1 MAKRRKFAPIDR
13 ALVKRRARGRCEYC
27 QSPEDFESDTFELE
41 HIIPLARNGSN
52 ELDNIAYSCSGC
64 NNRKGIKIMGLD
76 PVTLVNVSL
85 FHPRQEVWED
95 HFQWSGDALRLIGV
109 SPVGRAT
116 IDSLDLN
123 RNGCMNL
130 RRALIAIQEHPPT
143 RL

>member
-1 MAKRRKFAPIDR
+1 MAKRRKFAAIDR

-41 HIIPLARNGSN
+41 HIIPLVRNGSN
-52 ELDNIAYSCSGC
+52 ELDNIAFSCSGC
-64 NNRKGIKIMGLD
+64 NNRKGIKIGSLD
-76 PVTLVNVSL
+76 PITLLSMSL
-85 FHPRQEVWED
+85 FNPRQDEWQD
-95 HFQWSGDALRLIGV
+95 HFQWSDNALQLIGR

-123 RNGCMNL
+123 RTGCMNL

-143 RL
+143 RF